1 MKVIDPTYLRF
12 VCDELISGKLDKAN
26 LSALPIGVSSFFDRI
41 FDSNDSI
48 IRRQDSLE
56 MFTSMA
62 LLREGASLE
71 QISTLSASSTDDWKQ
86 FIQFFSRYFNVDN
99 KGKYRLFHD
108 RLIVFLLQKGNNYI
122 TKNNAQKFLDNINF
136 IIDIKWVIENK
147 GYFLFINQDIEN
159 LFAHIVHYR
168 VQQSESW
175 WTKDLN
181 RLLEGLS
188 DEGNFQEIDFTVLCE
203 LLRGCFDFSVQRKG
217 VRIIVLNASKVNWDG
232 LDSFFH
238 TARFQYELALEFSKY
253 PQKLPT
259 NWNDIFLNE
268 DHPCS
273 YMFSYAWK
281 YSQFNINDEIDQTLI
296 NNVWNV
302 GSPYHRIIVIM
313 IWGYRKL
320 NDKNIGWLDD
330 LVELKSDWQYLV
342 EEKENWVWSL
352 EQKRGSTYLFEFE
365 AIKNVLENR
374 YHYIF
379 DKYWSLFDYTD
390 ELNQDVSYLWQS
402 DQALEIALWIY
413 RHPIWEVGNIAN
425 QIVVNRLRVKDLR
438 SKTLDWL
445 LANWESEEFYAL
457 GEVIFELR
465 PYLSSQDYLN
475 LIRKLVNT
483 GTCQLRGSF
492 ISDLVL
498 YLEGAGD
505 EDFTKSIVKDIL
517 PIMIGNASDIWEVQ
531 ELFRLL
537 KFFNDTGELNKNQIN
552 DFIEGIELARD
563 IEDALGMDYN
573 EFWKLAEINKGIVR

>member
-12 VCDELISGKLDKAN
+12 VCDELISGKLDKSS
-26 LSALPIGVSSFFDRI
+26 LYVLPIGVSSFFDKI
-41 FDSNDSI
+41 FDFNDSI
-48 IRRQDSLE
+48 ISRSDSLD

-62 LLREGASLE
+62 LFKEGIGLE
-71 QISTLSASSTDDWKQ
+71 QISTLTTRSTDDWKQ
-86 FIQFFSRYFNVDN
+86 FIQLYSRYFNVDN
-99 KGKYRLFHD
+99 NGNYRLFHD
-108 RLIVFLLQKGNNYI
+108 RLIVFFLQKSNNYI
-122 TKNNAQKFLDNINF
+122 IKNNAQKILDNVTL
-136 IIDIKWVIENK
+136 IIDHKWVIENK

-159 LFAHIVHYR
+159 LFAHISHHR
-168 VQQSESW
+168 GQQSESW

-188 DEGNFQEIDFTVLCE
+188 DEGNFQEIDYTVLCE

-217 VRIIVLNASKVNWDG
+217 VRIIVLNAGKVNWDA

-238 TARFQYELALEFSKY
+238 TTRFQYELAIEFSKY

-259 NWNDIFLNE
+259 NWNEIFLNE

-281 YSQFNINDEIDQTLI
+281 YSQFNISDEIDQTLI

-352 EQKRGSTYLFEFE
+352 EQKRGSKYVLEFE

-390 ELNQDVSYLWQS
+390 ELNQDATYLWQS

-413 RHPIWEVGNIAN
+413 RHPIWEVGKIAN

-465 PYLSSQDYLN
+465 PYLSFEDYLA
-475 LIRKLVNT
+475 LVRKLVNT
-483 GTCQLRGSF
+483 SNCQLRGSF

-498 YLEGAGD
+498 YLEGAVD
-505 EDFTKSIVKDIL
+505 EDFAKSIATGII

-537 KFFNDTGELNKNQIN
+537 KFFNDTGVLNKNQIN
-552 DFIEGIELARD
+552 DFVKGIEIARN
-563 IEDALGMDYN
+563 IEDALHIDYN
-573 EFWKLAEINKGIVR
+573 EFWKQAEINKGIVR

>member
-12 VCDELISGKLDKAN
+12 VCDELISGKLDKSS
-26 LSALPIGVSSFFDRI
+26 LYVLPIGVSSFFDKI
-41 FDSNDSI
+41 FDFNDSI
-48 IRRQDSLE
+48 ISRSDSLD

-62 LLREGASLE
+62 LFKEGIGLE
-71 QISTLSASSTDDWKQ
+71 QISTLTTRSTDDWKQ
-86 FIQFFSRYFNVDN
+86 FIQLYSRYFNVDN
-99 KGKYRLFHD
+99 NGNYRLFHD
-108 RLIVFLLQKGNNYI
+108 RLIVFFLQKSNNYI
-122 TKNNAQKFLDNINF
+122 IKNNAQKILDNVTL
-136 IIDIKWVIENK
+136 IIDHKWVIENK

-159 LFAHIVHYR
+159 LFAHISHHR
-168 VQQSESW
+168 GQQSESW

-188 DEGNFQEIDFTVLCE
+188 DEGNFQEIDYTVLCE

-217 VRIIVLNASKVNWDG
+217 VRIIVLNAGKVNWDA

-238 TARFQYELALEFSKY
+238 TTRFQYELAIEFSKY

-259 NWNDIFLNE
+259 NWNEIFLNE

-281 YSQFNINDEIDQTLI
+281 YSQFNISDEIDQTLI

-352 EQKRGSTYLFEFE
+352 EQKRGSTYVLDFE

-390 ELNQDVSYLWQS
+390 ELNQDATYLWQS

-413 RHPIWEVGNIAN
+413 RHPIWEVGKIAN

-465 PYLSSQDYLN
+465 PYLSFEDYLA
-475 LIRKLVNT
+475 LVRKLVNT
-483 GTCQLRGSF
+483 SNCQLRGSF

-498 YLEGAGD
+498 YLEGAVD
-505 EDFTKSIVKDIL
+505 EDFAKSIATGII

-537 KFFNDTGELNKNQIN
+537 KFFNDTGVLNKNQIN
-552 DFIEGIELARD
+552 DFVKGIEIARN
-563 IEDALGMDYN
+563 IEDALHIDYN
-573 EFWKLAEINKGIVR
+573 EFWKQAEINKGIVR

>member
-1 MKVIDPTYLRF
+1 M
-12 VCDELISGKLDKAN
+12 
-26 LSALPIGVSSFFDRI
+26 
-41 FDSNDSI
+41 
-48 IRRQDSLE
+48 
-56 MFTSMA
+56 
-62 LLREGASLE
+62 
-71 QISTLSASSTDDWKQ
+71 
-86 FIQFFSRYFNVDN
+86 
-99 KGKYRLFHD
+99 
-108 RLIVFLLQKGNNYI
+108 
-122 TKNNAQKFLDNINF
+122 
-136 IIDIKWVIENK
+136 
-147 GYFLFINQDIEN
+147 
-159 LFAHIVHYR
+159 
-168 VQQSESW
+168 
-175 WTKDLN
+175 N

-188 DEGNFQEIDFTVLCE
+188 DEGNFQEIDYTVLCE

-217 VRIIVLNASKVNWDG
+217 VRIIVLNAGKVNWDA

-238 TARFQYELALEFSKY
+238 TTRFQYELAIEFSKY

-259 NWNDIFLNE
+259 NWNEIFLNE

-281 YSQFNINDEIDQTLI
+281 YSQFNFDHEIDQALI
-296 NNVWNV
+296 NTVWNV
-302 GSPYHRIIVIM
+302 GSPYHRIIIIM
-313 IWGYRKL
+313 IWGYLKL
-320 NDKNIGWLDD
+320 NDHDIRWLDD

-352 EQKRGSTYLFEFE
+352 EQKRGSAYVLDFE
-365 AIKNVLENR
+365 AIKNVMESR

-390 ELNQDVSYLWQS
+390 ELNQDVSNLWQS

-413 RHPIWEVGNIAN
+413 RHPIWEVGKIAN

-465 PYLSSQDYLN
+465 PYLSSEDYLA
-475 LIRKLVNT
+475 LVRKLVNT
-483 GTCQLRGSF
+483 SNCQLRGSF

-498 YLEGAGD
+498 YLEGVGD
-505 EDFTKSIVKDIL
+505 EDFTKSIAKDIL
-517 PIMIGNASDIWEVQ
+517 PIIIGNASDIWEVQ

-537 KFFNDTGELNKNQIN
+537 KFFNDTGTLNKNQIS
-552 DFIEGIELARD
+552 DYVKGIELARD
-563 IEDALGMDYN
+563 IEDTLGMDYN

>member
-12 VCDELISGKLDKAN
+12 VCDELISGKLDKSS
-26 LSALPIGVSSFFDRI
+26 LYALPIGVSSFFDKV
-41 FDSNDSI
+41 FDFNDSI
-48 IRRQDSLE
+48 ISRSDSLD

-62 LLREGASLE
+62 LFKEGIGLE
-71 QISTLSASSTDDWKQ
+71 QISTLTTRSTDDWKQ
-86 FIQFFSRYFNVDN
+86 FIQLYSRYFNVDN
-99 KGKYRLFHD
+99 NGNYRLFHD
-108 RLIVFLLQKGNNYI
+108 RLIVFFLQKSNNCI
-122 TKNNAQKFLDNINF
+122 IKNNAQKILDNVTL
-136 IIDIKWVIENK
+136 IIDHKWVIENK
-147 GYFLFINQDIEN
+147 GYLLFINQDIEN
-159 LFAHIVHYR
+159 LFAHISQHR
-168 VQQSESW
+168 GQQSESW

-188 DEGNFQEIDFTVLCE
+188 DEGNFQEIDYTVLCE

-217 VRIIVLNASKVNWDG
+217 VRIIVLNAGKVNWDA

-238 TARFQYELALEFSKY
+238 TTRFQYELAIEFSKY

-259 NWNDIFLNE
+259 NWNEIFLNE

-281 YSQFNINDEIDQTLI
+281 YSQFNFDHEIDQALI
-296 NNVWNV
+296 NTVWNV
-302 GSPYHRIIVIM
+302 GSPYNRIIIIM

-320 NDKNIGWLDD
+320 NNKNIGWLDD

-352 EQKRGSTYLFEFE
+352 EQKRGSTYVLDFE

-413 RHPIWEVGNIAN
+413 RHPIWEVGKIAN

-483 GTCQLRGSF
+483 GNCQLRGSF

-505 EDFTKSIVKDIL
+505 EDFTKSIAKDIL
-517 PIMIGNASDIWEVQ
+517 PIIIGNASDIWEVQ

-537 KFFNDTGELNKNQIN
+537 KFFNDTGVLNKNQIN
-552 DFIEGIELARD
+552 DFTEGIELVRG
-563 IEDALGMDYN
+563 IEEALDMDYN

>member
-475 LIRKLVNT
+475 LIRKPVNT

>member
-12 VCDELISGKLDKAN
+12 VCDELISRKLDKAN

-86 FIQFFSRYFNVDN
+86 FIQLYSRYFNVDN

-159 LFAHIVHYR
+159 LFAHIVHHR
-168 VQQSESW
+168 GQQSESW

-217 VRIIVLNASKVNWDG
+217 VRIIVLNAGKVNWDA

-238 TARFQYELALEFSKY
+238 TTRFQYALAIEFSKY
-253 PQKLPT
+253 PQKLPI
-259 NWNDIFLNE
+259 NWNEIFLNE

-273 YMFSYAWK
+273 YMFSYVWK
-281 YSQFNINDEIDQTLI
+281 YSQLNINNEIDQELI
-296 NNVWNV
+296 NKVWNV
-302 GSPYHRIIVIM
+302 GSPYARIIVIM
-313 IWGYRKL
+313 IWGYRRL
-320 NDKNIGWLDD
+320 NDQNIGWLDD

-342 EEKENWVWSL
+342 DEKDVWVWCFEQKKDSTYEQEFNALKFSL
-352 EQKRGSTYLFEFE
+352 EE
-365 AIKNVLENR
+365 R
-374 YHYIF
+374 YQYIF
-379 DKYWSLFDYTD
+379 ENYWSLFDYID

-402 DQALEIALWIY
+402 DKALEVAFWLY
-413 RHPIWEVGNIAN
+413 RHPLWEVGNIAN
-425 QIVVNRLRVKDLR
+425 QIVVNRLQVKDLR

-445 LANWESEEFYAL
+445 LVNWESEEMYGL
-457 GEVIFELR
+457 GEVIFQLR
-465 PYLSSQDYLN
+465 PYLSAEDYLTV
-475 LIRKLVNT
+475 IRKLVNT
-483 GTCQLRGSF
+483 SLCQLRGSF

-505 EDFTKSIVKDIL
+505 EDFTKSIAKDIL
-517 PIMIGNASDIWEVQ
+517 PIIIGNASDIWELQ

-537 KFFNDTGELNKNQIN
+537 KFFNDTGVLNKNQIN
-552 DFIEGIELARD
+552 DLVKGIELARD
-563 IEDALGMDYN
+563 IDGALDMDYN
-573 EFWKLAEINKGIVR
+573 EFLKLAEIKKGIVR